1 MAEQEINLVDFV
13 RVLFKKK
20 LLILFVVGVFFI
32 LGIVFSLV
40 LFKGYEGSVVFE
52 IGKMEVFNEGTFI
65 TFLPETTSQVKQK
78 INSRVYD
85 DLIESKVEIDEIE
98 DVEAFISE
106 EAKDSNI
113 VTVRIKSKDSVEGVK
128 YLGEL
133 GRIILSQHEI
143 DFKKKESSFK
153 TIVSREKAKLAA
165 LEKNKDLS
173 SLQYLYV
180 EHLSKIDEAQ
190 MSLNSIQRTKIVR
203 PAPEELSYEN
213 NLYLNVILS
222 IFIGLFFG
230 VIFAF
235 VLDFWQR
242 NKKEIL
248 KG

>member
-1 MAEQEINLVDFV
+1 MAEEFNLIDFA

-20 LLILFVVGVFFI
+20 FFILLMIGVFLL

-40 LFKGYEGSVVFE
+40 ISKGYEGSIVLE
-52 IGKMEVFNEGTFI
+52 IGKMEVFDEGTFI
-65 TFLPETTSQVKQK
+65 TFLPETALQVQQK

-85 DLIESKVEIDEIE
+85 NLFENKIRIDDIN

-128 YLGEL
+128 YLEAL
-133 GRIILSQHEI
+133 GGIILSQHER

-153 TIVSREKAKLAA
+153 IIVSREKAKLAA

-173 SLQYLYV
+173 ALQYLYV

-190 MSLNSIQRTKIVR
+190 MSLNSIKRTKIVK
-203 PAPEELSYEN
+203 PAPEELSYKN
-213 NLYLNVILS
+213 NLYLNIILS

>member
-1 MAEQEINLVDFV
+1 MTEEFNLIDFA

-20 LLILFVVGVFFI
+20 FFILFMIVAFLL

-40 LFKGYEGSVVFE
+40 LSKSYEGSIILQ
-52 IGKMEVFNEGTFI
+52 IGKMEVFDEGTFI
-65 TFLPETTSQVKQK
+65 TFLPETALQVQQK

-85 DLIESKVEIDEIE
+85 NLFENKVRIDDIN

-113 VTVRIKSKDSVEGVK
+113 VTVIIKSKDSVEGIK
-128 YLGEL
+128 YLKEL
-133 GRIILSQHEI
+133 GGIILSQHES

-153 TIVSREKAKLAA
+153 TIISREKLKLAA

-190 MSLNSIQRTKIVR
+190 MSLNSIQRTKIIK

-213 NLYLNVILS
+213 NLYLNILLS